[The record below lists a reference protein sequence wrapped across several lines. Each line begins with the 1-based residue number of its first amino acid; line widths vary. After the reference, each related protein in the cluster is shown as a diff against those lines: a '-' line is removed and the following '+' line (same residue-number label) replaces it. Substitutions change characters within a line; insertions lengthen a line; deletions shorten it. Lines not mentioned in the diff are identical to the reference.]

1 MVPFSWF
8 GSHLSLV
15 CPVVMLVLP
24 VHEIPPEARWVYVE
38 VPDDFWARTALRHL
52 TIRPCLDVVVLLL
65 ARGGMV
71 FLFSLSCAKSAPALN
86 HSVSNSVKVRRQ
98 RNEWKNRGLLELC
111 STLLS
116 HAVAASSLEP
126 ARVGESGK
134 CLRSR
139 SSALRRFRTCVLPS
153 VSQTSKSFKWCT
165 LCHILPLACHVLWV
179 AMK

>member
-1 MVPFSWF
+1 MDPFSWS

-38 VPDDFWARTALRHL
+38 VPDDFWDRTVLRLLWTCTVLRHL

-71 FLFSLSCAKSAPALN
+71 FLFSLSCAKCAPALN

-98 RNEWKNRGLLELC
+98 RNEWKNRGFGPTESANFTFRQLDLA
-111 STLLS
+111 TLACAARA
-116 HAVAASSLEP
+116 AVLTSIVPP
-126 ARVGESGK
+126 ARPV
-134 CLRSR
+134 
-139 SSALRRFRTCVLPS
+139 
-153 VSQTSKSFKWCT
+153 
-165 LCHILPLACHVLWV
+165 
-179 AMK
+179 

>member
-1 MVPFSWF
+1 MDLFSWS

-71 FLFSLSCAKSAPALN
+71 FLFLFLVHKECTPALN

-98 RNEWKNRGLLELC
+98 RNEWKNRGLLDGLRWRFRAR
-111 STLLS
+111 LLS

-126 ARVGESGK
+126 ARVGK

-139 SSALRRFRTCVLPS
+139 SQTKGSEFHTWCSVIRASAIPNMRSSICQPD
-153 VSQTSKSFKWCT
+153 K
-165 LCHILPLACHVLWV
+165 
-179 AMK
+179 

>member
-1 MVPFSWF
+1 
-8 GSHLSLV
+8 
-15 CPVVMLVLP
+15 MLVLP

-71 FLFSLSCAKSAPALN
+71 FLFSLSCAKCAPALN

-98 RNEWKNRGLLELC
+98 RNEWKNRGLLDGLRWRFRAR
-111 STLLS
+111 LLS

-126 ARVGESGK
+126 ANACGPNHRQMVPSFTHGV
-134 CLRSR
+134 R

-153 VSQTSKSFKWCT
+153 VSQTNKSFKWCT

>member
-1 MVPFSWF
+1 MDPFSWS

-38 VPDDFWARTALRHL
+38 VPDDFWDRTALRLLWVRSVLRHL

-71 FLFSLSCAKSAPALN
+71 FLFSLSCAKCAPALN

-111 STLLS
+111 SILLS
-116 HAVAASSLEP
+116 HLLWPRALSQPSWPISPGASVIRQSLFCVPP
-126 ARVGESGK
+126 AR
-134 CLRSR
+134 
-139 SSALRRFRTCVLPS
+139 P
-153 VSQTSKSFKWCT
+153 
-165 LCHILPLACHVLWV
+165 I
-179 AMK
+179 